1 MGASRGPR
9 RRRAPALL
17 AAAAL
22 AAAACESPVPFHPPG
37 EGAPDAPVIAVG
49 GAAPG
54 TLDRAAP
61 PAADAP
67 RSAAATGAA
76 AGVYA
81 ATGPGMLAP
90 GVAALPPRV
99 YVPNAAAGTVD
110 VLDQPTARLLGRVR
124 TGGAPALAVPA
135 WNLRRLWVYDL
146 ANGTAV
152 PLSPRSARQGGTLRI
167 LRPGP
172 LYFAPDGRE
181 AYVLAGRHARLDVR
195 HPHTMEP
202 RASVRLPCAG
212 AASADYSA
220 DAASL
225 VASCPAAGR
234 LVRVAPARRAVT
246 ASVPLPAGSRPGDVR
261 LLPDGSAFLVTDAA
275 KGGLWRID
283 AASLRPAGFV
293 RTGPG
298 ARGLVLDRRAARV
311 FVAGGDGTVSAVD
324 LGTFRA
330 TPLWRAPSGHA
341 PLPGGVSADGGALW
355 LSDPVAGT
363 VHAIS
368 TRTGAALRTVTVGGR
383 PGPPLVYPQP
393 ARHSLG
399 GPGLYR

>member
-9 RRRAPALL
+9 RRRVPAAL

-22 AAAACESPVPFHPPG
+22 AAAACESPVPFHRPG

-54 TLDRAAP
+54 TLD
-61 PAADAP
+61 PAATPSPGAP
-67 RSAAATGAA
+67 RSATASGAATN
-76 AGVYA
+76 VYA

-90 GVAALPPRV
+90 GAAALPPRV
-99 YVPNAAAGTVD
+99 YVPNAATGTVD
-110 VLDQPTARLLGRVR
+110 VLDQTTARLLGRVR
-124 TGGAPALAVPA
+124 TGGAPSLVVPA

-146 ANGTAV
+146 ANGSAAT
-152 PLSPRSARQGGTLRI
+152 LSPRSARPGGTLRI

-172 LYFAPDGRE
+172 PYFAPDGRE

-202 RASVRLPCAG
+202 QASLRLPCAG

-246 ASVPLPAGSRPGDVR
+246 ATVRLPAGSRPGDVR
-261 LLPDGSAFLVTDAA
+261 LLPDGSAFLVADSA

-283 AASLRPAGFV
+283 ATTLRPAGFI

-298 ARGLVLDRRAARV
+298 ARGLVLGRRAARV
-311 FVAGGDGTVSAVD
+311 YVAGTDGTVSAVD
-324 LGTFRA
+324 LATHRA
-330 TPLWRAPSGHA
+330 TRLWRTPSGHA
-341 PLPGGVSADGGALW
+341 PLPGGVSADGATLW
-355 LSDPVAGT
+355 LSDPAART
-363 VHAIS
+363 VHAVS
-368 TRTGAALRTVTVGGR
+368 TRTGRTLHTITVGGH